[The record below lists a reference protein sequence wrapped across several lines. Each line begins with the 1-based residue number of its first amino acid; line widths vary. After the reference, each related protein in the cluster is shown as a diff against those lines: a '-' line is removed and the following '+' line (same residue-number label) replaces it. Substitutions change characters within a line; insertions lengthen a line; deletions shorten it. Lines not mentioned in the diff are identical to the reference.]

1 MTLRAALLGLL
12 SEGPATGYE
21 MSRDFDVSA
30 SVVWP
35 APKGEI
41 YRELARL
48 HELGFAVP
56 DDVSGIRN
64 RRRWQITAAG
74 RAELRRW
81 LCAEADYSLR
91 YEPMLRAAFL
101 GVLGADEIAAR
112 LASDR
117 AFFEGELRKL
127 KQARKTPPEAKSA
140 ARRRY
145 ALPMAI
151 RFYEAMIAWCDEAA
165 RLKD

>member
-1 MTLRAALLGLL
+1 MSLRAALLGLL
-12 SEGPATGYE
+12 SENPATGYE
-21 MSRDFDVSA
+21 LVREFDVA
-30 SVVWP
+30 SSVIWP

-48 HELGFAVP
+48 EAQGFAAP
-56 DDVSGIRN
+56 DQTPGVRN
-64 RRRWQITAAG
+64 RRKWQITAAG
-74 RAELRRW
+74 SAELKRW
-81 LCAEADYSLR
+81 LRSQGDYSLR

-101 GVLGADEIAAR
+101 GTLGPDAITAGLAADR
-112 LASDR
+112 G
-117 AFFEGELRKL
+117 FFEGELRKL
-127 KQARKTPPEAKSA
+127 KQARKAPPNPDIQ

-165 RLKD
+165 KLAR